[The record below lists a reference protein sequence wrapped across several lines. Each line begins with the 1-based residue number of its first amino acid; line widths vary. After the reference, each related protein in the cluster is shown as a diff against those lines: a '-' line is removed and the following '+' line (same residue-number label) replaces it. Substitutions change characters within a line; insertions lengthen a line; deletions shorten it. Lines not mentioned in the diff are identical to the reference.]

1 MSFAS
6 IMIWSESSD
15 KEVKMVASTW
25 IPQFTPVVLMMSIFV
40 INHLINNQRAD
51 RKTAAEASRLRSAL
65 AAELRA
71 MLDLYKKNL
80 QLIEK
85 RADYIL
91 STRSSVIV
99 YRGSVARLTTLLEAS
114 LIEQIVGVFAQ
125 NERIEANIAARSNFK
140 CGLTYQF
147 PLADANFDEWKMMFI
162 EAAADVSFVCRAL
175 EGQNRTSLTSQIPVA
190 WPKKLDQLMQRP
202 SFQA

>member
-1 MSFAS
+1 MNAGN
-6 IMIWSESSD
+6 
-15 KEVKMVASTW
+15 W
-25 IPQFTPVVLMMSIFV
+25 IPQLTPVLLMMSIFA

-51 RKTAAEASRLRSAL
+51 RKTEAEASRLRSAL

-85 RADYIL
+85 KADYIL
-91 STRSSVIV
+91 STRSSVVV
-99 YRGSVARLTTLLEAS
+99 YRSSIARLTMLLDDP

-125 NERIEANIAARSNFK
+125 NERIETIIAARSNFK

-147 PLADANFDEWKMMFI
+147 PVADAAFDEWKMMFV
-162 EAAADVSFVCRAL
+162 EAAADVSFVCRTL
-175 EGQNRTSLTSQIPVA
+175 EGHNRESLTAQIPVA
-190 WPKKLDQLMQRP
+190 WPKHDRLMQRP